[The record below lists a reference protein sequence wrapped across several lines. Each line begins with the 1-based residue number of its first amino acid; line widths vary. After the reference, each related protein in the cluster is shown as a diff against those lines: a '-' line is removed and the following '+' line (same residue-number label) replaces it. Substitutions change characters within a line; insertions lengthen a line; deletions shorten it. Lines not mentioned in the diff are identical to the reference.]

1 MHGQGTGKR
10 VRGNECVSRGQG
22 YGGAPPQRVSP
33 KEGFRTE
40 CRKGCGETVQ
50 GSRPVLPGAQALKA
64 LPRPG
69 PGGSPA
75 TVIPAHDFC
84 HLQYKFPS
92 VPQKPGH
99 WARCGGAVVKVLVLH
114 ARNPNWVLV
123 LLPAAPLPIQLP
135 ACGPGMQSRTVQGS
149 GTLHPHGQEG
159 AGSLGRGS
167 WIRIG
172 SAPAV
177 AAAWGVN
184 HGTEDLPLCLSSSLY
199 ICLSN
204 KNKSLTIS
212 FHCNTNIALHACSV
226 ELGWAQLCS
235 IVLCRGY
242 GAGRTVLG
250 I

>member
-135 ACGPGMQSRTVQGS
+135 ACGPRKQSRTVQGS
-149 GTLHPHGQEG
+149 GTLHPHGRP
-159 AGSLGRGS
+159 GRGS
-167 WIRIG
+167 WLRIG

-184 HGTEDLPLCLSSSLY
+184 HRTEDLPLCLSSSLY
-199 ICLSN
+199 IRLSN
-204 KNKSLTIS
+204 KKKSLTIS
-212 FHCNTNIALHACSV
+212 FHCNTNTALHACSV

-235 IVLCRGY
+235 IVLGGGGGR
-242 GAGRTVLG
+242 RTVLG

>member
-50 GSRPVLPGAQALKA
+50 GSRPVLLGAQALKA

-75 TVIPAHDFC
+75 TVIPAHDFS

-99 WARCGGAVVKVLVLH
+99 WARCGGAVVKVLVKSMPGIPYGRRYYSQQPRFPSSSLPV
-114 ARNPNWVLV
+114 ARESSRGRSKAL
-123 LLPAAPLPIQLP
+123 
-135 ACGPGMQSRTVQGS
+135 GP
-149 GTLHPHGQEG
+149 
-159 AGSLGRGS
+159 
-167 WIRIG
+167 
-172 SAPAV
+172 APAWETRKRLL
-177 AAAWGVN
+177 ASDW
-184 HGTEDLPLCLSSSLY
+184 LSSSRGGRLGSESSDRRSSS
-199 ICLSN
+199 LS
-204 KNKSLTIS
+204 L
-212 FHCNTNIALHACSV
+212 LLSV
-226 ELGWAQLCS
+226 YLPFQ
-235 IVLCRGY
+235 
-242 GAGRTVLG
+242 
-250 I
+250 